1 MKILLGS
8 QSPRRRELLAGL
20 DVDFR
25 VVAIDAD
32 EHYPD
37 GLTGGDIPYYISRSK
52 AEAYGVPLA
61 EDEVLLTA
69 DTIVWV
75 PWEGESM
82 GAARGA
88 QCFEF
93 PAPCPLPAKF
103 TPLRGACGGPERGAG
118 EFARVPGDSMIAGED
133 ACALGGVMLGKPR
146 DAEEARGMLR
156 LLSGRM
162 HEVYTGVTLRTREGM
177 QTIADKT
184 EVWFR
189 ALSEEEISYYV
200 KKYKPLDKAGAY
212 GVQEWIGYVGV
223 TKIVG
228 SYFNVMGLPVERV
241 WEILSDLQNRGL
253 CYR

>member
-32 EHYPD
+32 EHYPA
-37 GLTGGDIPYYISRSK
+37 GLTGGDIPYYISRAK
-52 AEAYGVPLA
+52 AEAYGEPLA

-75 PWEGESM
+75 PGEG
-82 GAARGA
+82 GR
-88 QCFEF
+88 
-93 PAPCPLPAKF
+93 
-103 TPLRGACGGPERGAG
+103 
-118 EFARVPGDSMIAGED
+118 
-133 ACALGGVMLGKPR
+133 GGVMLGKPK
-146 DAEEARGMLR
+146 DEEEARRMLR

-162 HEVYTGVTLRTREGM
+162 HAVYTGVTLRTREGM
-177 QTIADKT
+177 QTITDKT

-189 ALSEEEISYYV
+189 ALTEEEIAYYV
-200 KKYKPLDKAGAY
+200 EKYQPLDKAGAY

-241 WEILSDLQNRGL
+241 WEEIRKEKGNL
-253 CYR
+253 

>member
-32 EHYPD
+32 EHYPE
-37 GLTGGDIPYYISRSK
+37 GLQGGEIPYFISRAK
-52 AEAYGVPLA
+52 AEAYGEPLA
-61 EDEVLLTA
+61 EDEILLTA

-75 PWEGESM
+75 PGKGEAM
-82 GAARGA
+82 VR
-88 QCFEF
+88 
-93 PAPCPLPAKF
+93 
-103 TPLRGACGGPERGAG
+103 
-118 EFARVPGDSMIAGED
+118 PGDRSSLEAGGD
-133 ACALGGVMLGKPR
+133 ACALGGVMLGKPK
-146 DAEEARGMLR
+146 DEEEARGMLL

-162 HEVYTGVTLRTREGM
+162 HEVYTGVTIRTRDGM
-177 QTIADKT
+177 QTIVDKT

-189 ALSEEEISYYV
+189 ALSKEEIDHYV
-200 KKYKPLDKAGAY
+200 ERYKPLDKAGAY

-241 WEILSDLQNRGL
+241 WEILSNLKNKGL
-253 CYR
+253 C

>member
-1 MKILLGS
+1 M
-8 QSPRRRELLAGL
+8 LAGL

-32 EHYPD
+32 EHYPE
-37 GLTGGDIPYYISRSK
+37 GLQGGEIPYFISRAK
-52 AEAYGVPLA
+52 AEAYGEPLA

-75 PWEGESM
+75 PCEGGKS
-82 GAARGA
+82 
-88 QCFEF
+88 
-93 PAPCPLPAKF
+93 
-103 TPLRGACGGPERGAG
+103 
-118 EFARVPGDSMIAGED
+118 
-133 ACALGGVMLGKPR
+133 GVMLGKPK
-146 DAEEARGMLR
+146 DEEEAQRMLR

-162 HEVYTGVTLRTREGM
+162 HAVYTGVTLRTREGM
-177 QTIADKT
+177 QTIVDKT

-189 ALSEEEISYYV
+189 ALTEEEIAYYV
-200 KKYKPLDKAGAY
+200 AKYQPMDKAGAY

-241 WEILSDLQNRGL
+241 WEEIRRAKGRRSVRCIG
-253 CYR
+253 